1 MEWILSFCLG
11 IALSAC
17 CGFRIFVPMLVSSL
31 AVKIGWIAVTPGFE
45 WLGTWTA
52 FFLLATATLI
62 EIGAYYIP
70 WLDNAL
76 DTVAT
81 PVAFVAG
88 AILTTSFVAIDEP
101 VLKWGLGII
110 AGGGT
115 AGLIQAGT
123 SLLRIGSTATTG
135 GLGNPVVASAENVAS
150 FGLSFLAVFLPLLAA
165 FVVLAIFVFLIRL
178 MLTRKRQPRQPV

>member
-1 MEWILSFCLG
+1 MEWIISLCLG

-17 CGFRIFVPMLVSSL
+17 CGFRIFVPMLVASL
-31 AVKIGWIAVTPGFE
+31 AVKLGWISVTPGFE
-45 WLGTWTA
+45 WMGTWPA
-52 FFLLATATLI
+52 LLVLASATTL

-81 PVAFVAG
+81 PIAFVAG
-88 AILTTSFVAIDEP
+88 TILTTSFVEVDLP

-115 AGLIQAGT
+115 AGLIQTGT
-123 SLLRIGSTATTG
+123 SLLRVGSTATTG
-135 GLGNPVVASAENVAS
+135 GLGNPVVSSAENIAS
-150 FGLSFLAVFLPLLAA
+150 FGFSFLAILFPLLAA
-165 FVVLAIFVFLIRL
+165 FLVLMIGLFLIRL
-178 MLTRKRQPRQPV
+178 MVTRKRQPRQSV